1 MVVMGRVRSPH
12 GLKGWVK
19 IQPFTQAIEGLL
31 DYPEW
36 WLGAEGQWRQHRIAE
51 SAVHGSMVVARLDG
65 FTDRDA
71 AAGLKG
77 SDVAVPRAAMPEN
90 QAGEFYWNDLLGME
104 VSDRNAAKLGH
115 VAKILET
122 GANVVLVVVQGDK
135 ELLVP
140 FIQDVIV
147 NVDLKARQLVV
158 DWELN

>member
-1 MVVMGRVRSPH
+1 MVVMGRICAPH

-31 DYPEW
+31 EYSEW
-36 WLGAEGQWRQHRIAE
+36 WLGEKGQWRQHRIAE

-65 FTDRDA
+65 FTDRDSA
-71 AAGLKG
+71 AELRGRE
-77 SDVAVPRAAMPEN
+77 VAVPRAAMPEN
-90 QAGEFYWNDLLGME
+90 RADEFYWNDLLGLE
-104 VSDRNAAKLGH
+104 VSDRNASKLGH

-122 GANVVLVVVQGDK
+122 GANAVLVVVQGDK